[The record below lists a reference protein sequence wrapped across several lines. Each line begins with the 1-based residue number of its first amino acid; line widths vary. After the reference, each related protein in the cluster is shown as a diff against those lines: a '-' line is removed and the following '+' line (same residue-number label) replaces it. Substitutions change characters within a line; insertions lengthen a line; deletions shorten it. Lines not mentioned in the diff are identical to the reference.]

1 MLSIDSTRAGD
12 GSGGVPKRFC
22 LGKIFGEEKTRQDPP
37 EEDLTVAEGPA
48 QGFFDIRKKVGLA
61 RVGTI
66 HTAHGDIETPA
77 FVGAATRAT
86 VKALTMKEMSE
97 LGSQAI
103 LANTYH
109 LVLRPGTELI
119 QQAGGLAEFCSW
131 HKPTFTDSGG
141 FQIFSLPNVKITE
154 NGVKFKS
161 HIDGANFEITPES
174 SMQAQWE
181 IGADIHMAFD
191 HLAKSESYEDMK
203 EAMERTHRWLDRCVD
218 EHGRLMEALR
228 TNSRNNDDT
237 LRAGDG
243 SGGAPNDFALSKIIG
258 EEKTRQDPPEGYRQY
273 LYAVVQ
279 GGKFNDLRAESAE
292 YCASKNPDGFGIG
305 GVFTADGMD
314 NMLKTVNSI
323 LPENKP
329 RHLLGMGQEPIDLF
343 VGAEFGCDT
352 FDCVGPTRMARNG
365 SLYTKNGRIN
375 IKNAKYTHDFSPL
388 EPDCN
393 CECCK
398 NYTRAYLH
406 HLFKTDEITA
416 KVLASI
422 HNEYFIVHTV
432 DNIRASL
439 LDDTFADYKKSFL
452 SRYY

>member
-1 MLSIDSTRAGD
+1 ML
-12 GSGGVPKRFC
+12 K
-22 LGKIFGEEKTRQDPP
+22 
-37 EEDLTVAEGPA
+37 
-48 QGFFDIRKKVGLA
+48 FDISRREGLA
-61 RVGTI
+61 RVGVI
-66 HTAHGDIETPA
+66 HTPHGDIKTPA

-86 VKALTMKEMSE
+86 VKALTMKEMRD

-109 LVLRPGTELI
+109 LILRPGVDLI
-119 QQAGGLAEFCSW
+119 KEAGGLAEFSSW
-131 HKPTFTDSGG
+131 HAPTFTDSGG

-154 NGVKFKS
+154 EGVKFKS

-174 SMQAQWE
+174 SMRAQWA

-191 HLAKSESYEDMK
+191 HLVKSESYDDMK
-203 EAMERTHRWLDRCVD
+203 AAMERTHRWLDRCVSEHVALDDARVQKSSSEGHPQLLRGRSD
-218 EHGRLMEALR
+218 EPREDGR
-228 TNSRNNDDT
+228 
-237 LRAGDG
+237 
-243 SGGAPNDFALSKIIG
+243 
-258 EEKTRQDPPEGYRQY
+258 EERPEEEVFEPLEQY

-279 GGKFNDLRAESAE
+279 GGTFNDLRAESAR
-292 YCASKNPDGFGIG
+292 YCASKSVDGFGIG
-305 GVFTADGMD
+305 GVFTADGM
-314 NMLKTVNSI
+314 NEMLKTVNSI

-365 SLYTKNGRIN
+365 SLYTKDGRIN
-375 IKNAKYTHDFSPL
+375 IKNAKYTHDFAPL
-388 EPDCN
+388 ESDCD

-432 DNIRASL
+432 DQIRESL
-439 LDDTFADYKKSFL
+439 QDGSFQEFKKSFL
-452 SRYY
+452 THYYHQ

>member
-1 MLSIDSTRAGD
+1 ML
-12 GSGGVPKRFC
+12 K
-22 LGKIFGEEKTRQDPP
+22 
-37 EEDLTVAEGPA
+37 
-48 QGFFDIRKKVGLA
+48 FDIKKRDGLA
-61 RVGTI
+61 RVGVIRTP
-66 HTAHGDIETPA
+66 HGDIKTPA

-86 VKALTMKEMSE
+86 VKALTMQEMRD

-109 LVLRPGTELI
+109 LILRPGTDLI
-119 QQAGGLAEFCSW
+119 KEAGGLAEFSSW
-131 HKPTFTDSGG
+131 HGPTFTDSGG
-141 FQIFSLPNVKITE
+141 FQIFSLPNVKISE

-174 SMQAQWE
+174 SMQAQWS

-191 HLAKSESYEDMK
+191 HLAKSESRKDM
-203 EAMERTHRWLDRCVD
+203 EIAMHRTHAWLDRCVA
-218 EHGRLMEALR
+218 EHNKIKEGV
-228 TNSRNNDDT
+228 
-237 LRAGDG
+237 
-243 SGGAPNDFALSKIIG
+243 LS
-258 EEKTRQDPPEGYRQY
+258 EEKVFGQLTEQY

-279 GGKFNDLRAESAE
+279 GGTFNDLRAESAR

-305 GVFTADGMD
+305 GVFTANGMAE
-314 NMLKTVNSI
+314 MLQTVNSI
-323 LPENKP
+323 LPEDKP

-343 VGAEFGCDT
+343 DGAENGCDT

-365 SLYTKNGRIN
+365 SLYTLDGRIN
-375 IKNAKYTHDFSPL
+375 IKNAKYKHDFIPL
-388 EPDCN
+388 MPDCD

-422 HNEYFIVHTV
+422 HNEHFVVHTV
-432 DNIRASL
+432 DNIRKSL
-439 LDDTFADYKKSFL
+439 LDGTFADYKKSFL
-452 SRYY
+452 ARYYHK

>member
-1 MLSIDSTRAGD
+1 ML
-12 GSGGVPKRFC
+12 K
-22 LGKIFGEEKTRQDPP
+22 
-37 EEDLTVAEGPA
+37 
-48 QGFFDIRKKVGLA
+48 FDIEKRNGLA
-61 RVGTI
+61 RVGVI
-66 HTAHGDIETPA
+66 HTPHGDIKTPA

-86 VKALTMKEMSE
+86 VKALTMKEMRE

-109 LVLRPGTELI
+109 LVLRPGIDLI
-119 QQAGGLAEFCSW
+119 KEAGGLAEFSSW
-131 HKPTFTDSGG
+131 HGPTFTDSGG
-141 FQIFSLPNVKITE
+141 FQMFSLPDVKISE
-154 NGVKFKS
+154 KGVKFKS
-161 HIDGANFEITPES
+161 HIDGANFEMAPES
-174 SMQAQWE
+174 SMQAQWA

-203 EAMERTHRWLDRCVD
+203 EAMDRTHAWLDRCVAEHKRIAKKVSSEGHPQLLRGRSEEPRKDGRD
-218 EHGRLMEALR
+218 ER
-228 TNSRNNDDT
+228 
-237 LRAGDG
+237 
-243 SGGAPNDFALSKIIG
+243 P
-258 EEKTRQDPPEGYRQY
+258 EEELFEQY

-279 GGKFNDLRAESAE
+279 GGTFNDLRAESAK

-314 NMLKTVNSI
+314 EMLKTVNSI
-323 LPENKP
+323 LPEDKP

-365 SLYTKNGRIN
+365 SLYTLDGRIN

-388 EPDCN
+388 MDNCD

-398 NYTRAYLH
+398 NYTKAYLH

-422 HNEYFIVHTV
+422 HNEHFVVRVV
-432 DNIRASL
+432 DKIRESL
-439 LDDTFADYKKSFL
+439 LNDTFEEYKESFL
-452 SRYY
+452 SRYYKK

>member
-1 MLSIDSTRAGD
+1 ML
-12 GSGGVPKRFC
+12 K
-22 LGKIFGEEKTRQDPP
+22 
-37 EEDLTVAEGPA
+37 
-48 QGFFDIRKKVGLA
+48 FDIEKRNGLA
-61 RVGTI
+61 RVGVI
-66 HTAHGDIETPA
+66 HTPHGDIKTPA

-86 VKALTMKEMSE
+86 VKALTMQEMRD

-109 LVLRPGTELI
+109 LILRPGTELI
-119 QQAGGLAEFCSW
+119 QEAGGLSKFCSW
-131 HKPTFTDSGG
+131 RGPTFTDSGG
-141 FQIFSLPNVKITE
+141 FQIFSLPNVKISE

-174 SMQAQWE
+174 SMQAQWA

-191 HLAKSESYEDMK
+191 HLAKSESRKDME
-203 EAMERTHRWLDRCVD
+203 EAMERTHAWLDRCVA
-218 EHGRLMEALR
+218 EHQRLR
-228 TNSRNNDDT
+228 TANSCAQN
-237 LRAGDG
+237 
-243 SGGAPNDFALSKIIG
+243 
-258 EEKTRQDPPEGYRQY
+258 EQY

-279 GGKFNDLRAESAE
+279 GGTFNDLRAESAR

-305 GVFTADGMD
+305 GVFIADGMAE
-314 NMLKTVNSI
+314 MLQTVNSV
-323 LPENKP
+323 LPEDKP

-343 VGAEFGCDT
+343 VGAEYGCDT

-365 SLYTKNGRIN
+365 SLYTLDGRIN
-375 IKNAKYTHDFSPL
+375 IKNAKYKHDFTPL
-388 EPDCN
+388 MSECS

-422 HNEYFIVHTV
+422 HNEHFVVHTV
-432 DNIRASL
+432 DNIRQSL
-439 LDDTFADYKKSFL
+439 LDDTFAKYKQNFL
-452 SRYY
+452 SRYYGKTL

>member
-1 MLSIDSTRAGD
+1 ML
-12 GSGGVPKRFC
+12 K
-22 LGKIFGEEKTRQDPP
+22 
-37 EEDLTVAEGPA
+37 
-48 QGFFDIRKKVGLA
+48 FDITTRDGLA
-61 RVGTI
+61 RTGTI
-66 HTAHGDIETPA
+66 HTSHGDIKTPA
-77 FVGAATRAT
+77 FVGAATRAV
-86 VKALTMKEMSE
+86 VKALTMKEMND

-109 LVLRPGTELI
+109 LVLRPGTDLI
-119 QQAGGLAEFCSW
+119 KQAGGLAIFNSW

-141 FQIFSLPNVKITE
+141 FQIFSLPNVKISE
-154 NGVKFKS
+154 KGVKFKS
-161 HIDGANFEITPES
+161 HIDGREFELTPES
-174 SMQAQWE
+174 SMQAQWA

-203 EAMERTHRWLDRCVD
+203 EAMERTHAWLDRCVA
-218 EHGRLMEALR
+218 EHHQLKKDYDIE
-228 TNSRNNDDT
+228 
-237 LRAGDG
+237 
-243 SGGAPNDFALSKIIG
+243 
-258 EEKTRQDPPEGYRQY
+258 QY

-279 GGKFNDLRAESAE
+279 GGTFNDLRTESAR
-292 YCASKNPDGFGIG
+292 YCASQPVDGFGIG
-305 GVFTADGMD
+305 GVFTAK
-314 NMLKTVNSI
+314 NMAEMLQTVNSI

-365 SLYTKNGRIN
+365 SLYTYDGRIN
-375 IKNAKYTHDFSPL
+375 IKNAKFTHDFTPL
-388 EPDCN
+388 MPDCD

-422 HNEYFIVHTV
+422 HNEHFIVHTV
-432 DNIRASL
+432 DRIRESL
-439 LDDTFADYKKSFL
+439 ADDTFQEYKKSFL
-452 SRYY
+452 TRYYHGQIPYCITL